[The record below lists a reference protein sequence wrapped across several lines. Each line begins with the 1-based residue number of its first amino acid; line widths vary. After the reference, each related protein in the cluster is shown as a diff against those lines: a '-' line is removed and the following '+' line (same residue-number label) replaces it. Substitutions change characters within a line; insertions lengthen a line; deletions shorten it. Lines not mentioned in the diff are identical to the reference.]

1 MANKMIFF
9 NGPKGC
15 GKNTLIDHIRDF
27 EWLDISCKL
36 PLYSLVELMFNVEGE
51 TFWKIY
57 KDRELKEKPCVD
69 FRVCLSH
76 RDLADLVAILGEAAI
91 NSEDVSRDFCFEMD
105 TYKVTL
111 NLSVREAMIYVSEV
125 IIKPRWCADY
135 FGKARMRGVMRD
147 GGGLLYYDDSAASFN
162 GDAIELNAAIEHFG
176 QENCLLVRIYGRG
189 SFEGDSRGYIPNG
202 VVGNVM
208 EITNDGDL
216 KTFLDSSKERIYKWL
231 GNVGIGA

>member
-1 MANKMIFF
+1 MIFF

-15 GKNTLIDHIRDF
+15 GKNTLIDFCKLHN
-27 EWLDISCKL
+27 WVDISCKI
-36 PLYSLVELMFNVEGE
+36 PLYALVQNLFNISYD
-51 TFWKIY
+51 TFWGIY
-57 KDRELKEKPCVD
+57 KDRIAKETPDKA

-76 RDLADLVAILGEAAI
+76 LELQALTKIIGMESIDPDDSNRG
-91 NSEDVSRDFCFEMD
+91 FEFDMD

-125 IIKPRWCADY
+125 IVKPRWGEDY
-135 FGKARMRGVMRD
+135 FGKARMEKPQHYGNCDWVF
-147 GGGLLYYDDSAASFN
+147 YDDSSASFN
-162 GDAIELNAAIEHFG
+162 GDSVELDAAIEHFG
-176 QENCLLVRIYGRG
+176 QENCLLIRIYGRG
-189 SFEGDSRGYIPNG
+189 SFDGDSRGYIPNG

-231 GNVGIGA
+231 GNVGVGA